1 MRQLIAIPIV
11 HTPAD
16 LGSQREV
23 ARQAYITRY
32 GVQRWHQHLEVLAQL
47 WHRIRQRVLALPV
60 DFTTVRLYQDGLPRC
75 GHELAIVETL
85 AAAGSSN
92 HQLLLELVNR
102 GAILMGTEDPALLLQ
117 EHDHLRK
124 QHSAQ
129 PTPGAEVPP
138 PYDTLIAQR
147 DASIASRIAST
158 LTEGELGLLCIGALH
173 RVAER
178 LPKDIAVYG
187 LFDDLEQSTQV
198 EQRP

>member
-1 MRQLIAIPIV
+1 MRQLISIPMV

-16 LGSQREV
+16 LGSQREA
-23 ARQAYITRY
+23 ARQAYIARY
-32 GVQRWHQHLEVLAQL
+32 GVERWHQHLEVVTQL

-75 GHELAIVETL
+75 GHELTIVETL
-85 AAAGSSN
+85 AEAGSSN

-102 GAILMGTEDPALLLQ
+102 GAILMGTEDPALLVQ
-117 EHDHLRK
+117 ERDRLR
-124 QHSAQ
+124 QQCSAQ
-129 PTPGAEVPP
+129 PTPVAGEHPL
-138 PYDTLIAQR
+138 YDTLIAQR
-147 DASIASRIAST
+147 DADIASRIALT
-158 LTEGELGLLCIGALH
+158 LTEGELGLLFIGALH
-173 RVAER
+173 RVAPR

>member
-16 LGSQREV
+16 LGSQRET
-23 ARQAYITRY
+23 ARKAYIARY
-32 GVQRWHQHLEVLAQL
+32 GVQGWHQHLEVVAQL

-92 HQLLLELVNR
+92 HQLLLELVDR

-117 EHDHLRK
+117 ERDRLCQ

-129 PTPGAEVPP
+129 PTPVAGDYPL
-138 PYDTLIAQR
+138 YDALIAQR

-158 LTEGELGLLCIGALH
+158 LTEGELGLLFIGALH
-173 RVAER
+173 RVTQY
-178 LPKDIAVYG
+178 LPKDIVVYG
-187 LFDDLEQSTQV
+187 LLDYTESSTQA
-198 EQRP
+198 EYLP